1 MIRAV
6 KREAAA
12 TAASALS
19 FVLSLEPFFPQGA
32 PPVIFRRP
40 RSSQSLSRQAD
51 PAAGDQGHS
60 RALSSLFEEHNRT
73 LQSFLMA
80 RLGNEQEAR
89 EVAQEAYVRLLQ
101 LHQPGTVSFLRAYL
115 FKTAANLAVDRI
127 RQRANRERLD
137 RSGPESELID
147 RVSPDRRL
155 MAAEELGI
163 LEQALRELPPQY
175 RRAFVLHRFEDWST
189 GQIAKELGVQE
200 RMVRNYISRAAIYC
214 KLRLDGV
221 SPSEATA
228 RVRT

>member
-1 MIRAV
+1 M
-6 KREAAA
+6 
-12 TAASALS
+12 
-19 FVLSLEPFFPQGA
+19 
-32 PPVIFRRP
+32 IFRRP
-40 RSSQSLSRQAD
+40 RISQSPSRQAD

-101 LHQPGTVSFLRAYL
+101 LHHPGTVSFLRAYL

-189 GQIAKELGVQE
+189 AQIAKELGVQE
-200 RMVRNYISRAAIYC
+200 RMARNYVSRAAIYC
-214 KLRLDGV
+214 KLRMDGV
-221 SPSEATA
+221 PPSEATA

>member
-1 MIRAV
+1 M
-6 KREAAA
+6 
-12 TAASALS
+12 
-19 FVLSLEPFFPQGA
+19 
-32 PPVIFRRP
+32 FRRA
-40 RSSQSLSRQAD
+40 RSNPSFSEAVDSRGN
-51 PAAGDQGHS
+51 PGHS

-137 RSGPESELID
+137 RSGPECELID
-147 RVSPDRRL
+147 RASPDRRL
-155 MAAEELGI
+155 MAAEELD
-163 LEQALRELPPQY
+163 LLDQALRELPAQY
-175 RRAFVLHRFEDWST
+175 RRAFVLHRFEDWPT
-189 GQIAKELGVQE
+189 ARIAKELGVQE
-200 RMVRNYISRAAIYC
+200 RMARNYVSRAAIYC

-221 SPSEATA
+221 PPTEATA
-228 RVRT
+228 RVRA

>member
-1 MIRAV
+1 
-6 KREAAA
+6 
-12 TAASALS
+12 
-19 FVLSLEPFFPQGA
+19 
-32 PPVIFRRP
+32 VIFRRSTTKP
-40 RSSQSLSRQAD
+40 SLRREAPVDGD
-51 PAAGDQGHS
+51 PVHS

-73 LQSFLMA
+73 LQSFLMV

-137 RSGPESELID
+137 RRGPESELID

-175 RRAFVLHRFEDWST
+175 RRAFVLHRFEEWTT
-189 GQIAKELGVQE
+189 GEIAKELGVQE
-200 RMVRNYISRAAIYC
+200 RMARNYISRSAIYC

-221 SPSEATA
+221 SPAEANA
-228 RVRT
+228 RVRG

>member
-1 MIRAV
+1 V
-6 KREAAA
+6 
-12 TAASALS
+12 
-19 FVLSLEPFFPQGA
+19 P

-40 RSSQSLSRQAD
+40 RSNRSLSGAD
-51 PAAGDQGHS
+51 AAGDPGHS

-80 RLGNEQEAR
+80 RLGNEHEAR

-155 MAAEELGI
+155 MAAEELGV
-163 LEQALRELPPQY
+163 LEQALQELPLQY

-189 GQIAKELGVQE
+189 AQIAKELEVQE

-221 SPSEATA
+221 PPSEATA
-228 RVRT
+228 RVKG

>member
-1 MIRAV
+1 V
-6 KREAAA
+6 
-12 TAASALS
+12 TPL
-19 FVLSLEPFFPQGA
+19 
-32 PPVIFRRP
+32 VIFRRS
-40 RSSQSLSRQAD
+40 RSNPSLRRAD
-51 PAAGDQGHS
+51 AGGDPGHS

-115 FKTAANLAVDRI
+115 FRTAANLAVDRI
-127 RQRANRERLD
+127 RQRANRDRLD

-147 RVSPDRRL
+147 RVSPDRRV

-175 RRAFVLHRFEDWST
+175 RRAFVLHRFEEWST

-200 RMVRNYISRAAIYC
+200 RMVRNYISRSAIYC
-214 KLRLDGV
+214 KLRLDGA
-221 SPSEATA
+221 SASEATA
-228 RVRT
+228 RVKG

>member
-1 MIRAV
+1 M
-6 KREAAA
+6 
-12 TAASALS
+12 L
-19 FVLSLEPFFPQGA
+19 
-32 PPVIFRRP
+32 FRRS
-40 RSSQSLSRQAD
+40 RSNQSLPRDAGA
-51 PAAGDQGHS
+51 AAGDPGHS

-73 LQSFLMA
+73 LQSFLKA

-127 RQRANRERLD
+127 RQRANRARLD

-175 RRAFVLHRFEDWST
+175 RRAFVLHRFEEWST
-189 GQIAKELGVQE
+189 AQIAQELGVQE
-200 RMVRNYISRAAIYC
+200 RMVRNYISRSAIYC

-228 RVRT
+228 RVRG

>member
-1 MIRAV
+1 M
-6 KREAAA
+6 
-12 TAASALS
+12 
-19 FVLSLEPFFPQGA
+19 
-32 PPVIFRRP
+32 IFRRSTTKP
-40 RSSQSLSRQAD
+40 SLRREAPVDGD
-51 PAAGDQGHS
+51 PVHS

-73 LQSFLMA
+73 LQSFLMV

-137 RSGPESELID
+137 RRGPESELID

-175 RRAFVLHRFEDWST
+175 RRAFVLHRFEEWTT
-189 GQIAKELGVQE
+189 GEIAKELGVQE
-200 RMVRNYISRAAIYC
+200 RMARNYISRSAIYC

-221 SPSEATA
+221 SPAEANA
-228 RVRT
+228 RVRG